1 MRGWAVLGC
10 LAAVEAADSQDGLG
24 CSPVADEDVLKGLE
38 GCQSPDLLLTQLH
51 RLRLCLQ

>member
-1 MRGWAVLGC
+1 MRGWVVFGC
-10 LAAVEAADSQDGLG
+10 LAAVEAADSWDGLG

-38 GCQSPDLLLTQLH
+38 GCQNPGLLLTQLH

>member
-1 MRGWAVLGC
+1 MLGS
-10 LAAVEAADSQDGLG
+10 LAAEEAANSRAALG

-38 GCQSPDLLLTQLH
+38 GCQSPGLLLTQLH

>member
-1 MRGWAVLGC
+1 MLGC
-10 LAAVEAADSQDGLG
+10 VAAMEAANSWDALG

-38 GCQSPDLLLTQLH
+38 GCQGSGLLLAQLH